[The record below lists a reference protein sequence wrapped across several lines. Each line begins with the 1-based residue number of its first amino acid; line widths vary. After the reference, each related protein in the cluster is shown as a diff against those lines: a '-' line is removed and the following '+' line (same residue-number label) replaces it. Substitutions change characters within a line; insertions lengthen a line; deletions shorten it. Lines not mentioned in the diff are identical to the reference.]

1 MAMETKDYLP
11 PGERHP
17 EKAAPCQVSF
27 VVGDRV
33 STGTSVHFNDV
44 GILILCTQPARLN
57 AKLQLALRF
66 PGMRYPITASGE
78 VVWTNIYGPADSLSP
93 RGMGVK
99 FVNLDRDTARLL
111 VDLARNYESYTTSYS
126 CYYT

>member
-1 MAMETKDYLP
+1 METKDNPP

-17 EKAAPCQVSF
+17 DKAAPCQVSF
-27 VVGDRV
+27 IVGDRV

-44 GILILCTQPARLN
+44 GMLILCMQPARLN
-57 AKLQLALRF
+57 SKLQLSLKF
-66 PGMRYPITASGE
+66 PGMKNPIKVSGE
-78 VVWTNIYGPADSLSP
+78 VVWTNIHGPADSLSP

-99 FVNLDRDTARLL
+99 FVNLDRDTERLL
-111 VDLARNYESYTTSYS
+111 VDLARNYESYTTGYS